1 MLIKYHWTH
10 RQTQASHG
18 QVPDINDPRSA
29 APLPLT
35 LDLHPEITVTL
46 LFPKKP
52 PFASSPSSMAN
63 FAVDPTHHVP
73 VGFELSPHDPD
84 LPPTRLY
91 AYISGSCET
100 CNEDLSIAYFTPGVA
115 KEDFEPMA
123 AALKNFFIQSH
134 GVYLVEVQPCSL
146 GDAYVRF
153 KNPLERDFLIESF
166 SLARSTRFFLA
177 SMMRLRTLG
186 SMIWI
191 EKLGL

>member
-1 MLIKYHWTH
+1 LLLHL
-10 RQTQASHG
+10 RQ
-18 QVPDINDPRSA
+18 
-29 APLPLT
+29 
-35 LDLHPEITVTL
+35 
-46 LFPKKP
+46 
-52 PFASSPSSMAN
+52 AN
-63 FAVDPTHHVP
+63 FAVDLTPHVS
-73 VGFELSPHDPD
+73 VGFELSPHDPH

-91 AYISGSCET
+91 AYIGGSCET

-134 GVYLVEVQPCSL
+134 GVHLAEVQPCSL

-166 SLARSTRFFLA
+166 SLARSTRFSLA
-177 SMMRLRTLG
+177 SMMRLRMLG
-186 SMIWI
+186 YMIWI